1 VLVVK
6 DREAFVHIY
15 GSNLGAQILGEFE
28 GQLNNGGDILTLR
41 AANGQ
46 PIRSLAYQ
54 DGDGWPQTSNGA
66 LIIAA
71 PNTGVEVN
79 QPGQFYLS
87 STRLGTPGVAGRD
100 QGLAVHFNEVFTN
113 SEPPAVDA
121 IELINVGDEAIDI
134 SGWWITDDLDQP
146 SAFIVPDGT
155 NLNSGHS
162 R

>member
-1 VLVVK
+1 M
-6 DREAFVHIY
+6 
-15 GSNLGAQILGEFE
+15 
-28 GQLNNGGDILTLR
+28 
-41 AANGQ
+41 
-46 PIRSLAYQ
+46 
-54 DGDGWPQTSNGA
+54 
-66 LIIAA
+66 
-71 PNTGVEVN
+71 
-79 QPGQFYLS
+79 S

-155 NLNSGHS
+155 AIGPGRLLVINESELGTFALSSAGEDLFLLSTDAQGRLDGGLEALSDAMQCNAMQCSAMQCCAVHFS
-162 R
+162 SAQCNALQ